1 MLTREEFFE
10 IKAKKSVGVEAKNSE
25 GEYDAP
31 DWEMHQ
37 DTKSM
42 RAAEAVTEL
51 AKIIATHDW
60 QILRALEMLA
70 RNDLTPTMRT
80 RIEDTL
86 AKIEQDRDDVKRRI
100 RLVENEGKK
109 EKGFDLPW

>member
-1 MLTREEFFE
+1 
-10 IKAKKSVGVEAKNSE
+10 
-25 GEYDAP
+25 
-31 DWEMHQ
+31 
-37 DTKSM
+37 
-42 RAAEAVTEL
+42 
-51 AKIIATHDW
+51 
-60 QILRALEMLA
+60 MLA